1 MHEHTRDRY
10 SGAVDNHVL
19 VHQSTSSVC
28 VCVAPARVRGMRT
41 RSTSRCNPRTK
52 LRRLWGESAAG
63 VRERREPLAAQIAV
77 ACRWRRSAHG
87 VAGAQGEDMVM
98 EALRRRRCTS
108 TRTVS
113 RGQHSAHLRLGSP
126 MNSGCKSSQDF
137 SPPWCARDR
146 LQHAALQL
154 HGAAQLRRQ
163 LPRVHTCAP
172 AAATG
177 RPAASAGSSAS
188 AARARAPGPST
199 ASAAPT
205 ARRRGAEPALP
216 SAAHKAGRARGQ
228 GRAGEPRRRRRHR
241 GCPPRPAA
249 CLVEAVPAQAQIT
262 RRGAV
267 PPHPTPPWSQ
277 FVSPELRDDVAN
289 GPF

>member
-1 MHEHTRDRY
+1 
-10 SGAVDNHVL
+10 
-19 VHQSTSSVC
+19 
-28 VCVAPARVRGMRT
+28 
-41 RSTSRCNPRTK
+41 
-52 LRRLWGESAAG
+52 
-63 VRERREPLAAQIAV
+63 
-77 ACRWRRSAHG
+77 
-87 VAGAQGEDMVM
+87 
-98 EALRRRRCTS
+98 
-108 TRTVS
+108 
-113 RGQHSAHLRLGSP
+113 

-146 LQHAALQL
+146 LQHAARQL

-172 AAATG
+172 AAAAG

-205 ARRRGAEPALP
+205 ARRRGAELALP

-249 CLVEAVPAQAQIT
+249 CLVEAVPAQAQSWRGEALNNTGSGHFLQRT
-262 RRGAV
+262 RRGQLRGVLKIAGV
-267 PPHPTPPWSQ
+267 SLGSSQWPPSWEGTGLLLSAWRSTRR
-277 FVSPELRDDVAN
+277 VR
-289 GPF
+289 

>member
-1 MHEHTRDRY
+1 
-10 SGAVDNHVL
+10 
-19 VHQSTSSVC
+19 
-28 VCVAPARVRGMRT
+28 
-41 RSTSRCNPRTK
+41 
-52 LRRLWGESAAG
+52 
-63 VRERREPLAAQIAV
+63 
-77 ACRWRRSAHG
+77 
-87 VAGAQGEDMVM
+87 M

-113 RGQHSAHLRLGSP
+113 RGQRSAHLRLGSP
-126 MNSGCKSSQDF
+126 MSSCCKSSQDF

-172 AAATG
+172 AAAAG

-249 CLVEAVPAQAQIT
+249 CLVEAVPAQAQKYPP
-262 RRGAV
+262 RRRSA
-267 PPHPTPPWSQ
+267 PPHPPGRSGHVRRKWKTDHSD
-277 FVSPELRDDVAN
+277 FVPGEKKDLSGRSST
-289 GPF
+289 FS